1 MLHEENSASCASI
14 IAFKYSNESETV
26 IVKNLLTETKLGI
39 SVHQWAH
46 IYSVR

>member
-39 SVHQWAH
+39 SVYISGH
-46 IYSVR
+46 IYIV